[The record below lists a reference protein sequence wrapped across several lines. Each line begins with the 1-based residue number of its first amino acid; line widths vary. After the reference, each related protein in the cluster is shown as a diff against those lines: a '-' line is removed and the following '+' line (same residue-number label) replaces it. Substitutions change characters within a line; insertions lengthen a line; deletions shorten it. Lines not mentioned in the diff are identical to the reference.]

1 MNRDEYISTFLPE
14 GIPELW
20 CPMITHFQAAG
31 SPDRDRIHRHL
42 EELKDD
48 VRGILIPGSTG
59 EGWDMNDEDILR
71 LLDIVLDKTADTGQY
86 MLIGV
91 LKTET
96 QAMIESIG
104 KSAAHLMKRSSSDT
118 WEEAFVKNR
127 VAGFTVCPPS
137 GAELSQEK
145 IREGLEAVLSLG
157 YPLSLY
163 QLPQI
168 TSNEMEPD
176 TIEYLAG
183 AYQNFFLFKDT
194 SGEDKVAEAGKN
206 YGGVFL
212 VRGAEGGYARWSKTG
227 GGPYDGFLL
236 STANTFSRELMQ
248 ILRDLKSGKIDSAR
262 KKSDAVERAVT
273 AMFELTAGFPSGN
286 PFANSNKVFDHIRAW
301 GEDAEDRPAP
311 LLYDGARIP
320 DEWIRRGLE
329 LLKKHAL
336 SVSGA
341 YLLN

>member
-20 CPMITHFQAAG
+20 CPMITHFEAAAT
-31 SPDRDRIHRHL
+31 PDRDRIHRHL
-42 EELKDD
+42 EVLKDD

-59 EGWDMNDEDILR
+59 EGWDMNDADILR
-71 LLDIVLDKTADTGQY
+71 LLEIVLDKTAETGQY

-96 QAMIESIG
+96 QAMIDSIT
-104 KSAAHLMKRSSSDT
+104 KSVDYLIARSGGGSWS
-118 WEEAFVKNR
+118 EAFVKNR
-127 VAGFTVCPPS
+127 VAGFTICPPS
-137 GAELSQEK
+137 GADLSQEE
-145 IREGLEAVLSLG
+145 ITEGLEAVLSLG
-157 YPLSLY
+157 YPLALY

-168 TSNEMEPD
+168 TSNEMEPS
-176 TIEYLAG
+176 TIGYLAG
-183 AYQNFFLFKDT
+183 RYQNFFLFKDT
-194 SGEDKVAEAGKN
+194 SGEDRVAEAGRD

-212 VRGAEGGYARWSKTG
+212 VRGAEGGYSRWSKAG

-248 ILRDLKSGKIDSAR
+248 ILRDLGDGKADRAR
-262 KKSDAVERAVT
+262 KTAEAVEHAVT

-301 GEDAEDRPAP
+301 GEDAAVRPAP

-320 DEWIRRGLE
+320 EEWIRRGLE
-329 LLKKHAL
+329 LLKKHAIPIR
-336 SVSGA
+336 GG
-341 YLLN
+341 YMQN